1 MCRRRIWVST
11 GGQKSTNKI
20 RTYLNRCKF
29 LHISAHIL
37 CFRCSEDGEEIAA
50 FHLDISV
57 RLTQLDL
64 SNVKFLFHFL
74 KKVRVKKFPPSFS
87 IDEGSSTD
95 PKKSLKCEVFSVRL
109 KFFWIKH
116 FSFDSFVSII
126 HDNNELFRSVWKIF
140 IHSGVNL
147 NLVSMMILD
156 C

>member
-1 MCRRRIWVST
+1 MST

-20 RTYLNRCKF
+20 RTYLNQCKF

-57 RLTQLDL
+57 RLTQLNL
-64 SNVKFLFHFL
+64 SNVKFFFHFL

-109 KFFWIKH
+109 EFFWIKH

-126 HDNNELFRSVWKIF
+126 HDNNELFRFV
-140 IHSGVNL
+140 
-147 NLVSMMILD
+147 
-156 C
+156 

>member
-1 MCRRRIWVST
+1 MST

-57 RLTQLDL
+57 RLTQLNL
-64 SNVKFLFHFL
+64 SNVKFFFHFL

-109 KFFWIKH
+109 
-116 FSFDSFVSII
+116 
-126 HDNNELFRSVWKIF
+126 
-140 IHSGVNL
+140 
-147 NLVSMMILD
+147 
-156 C
+156 